1 GIRNRLAEQMKGFL
15 SPLNKK
21 DKRSSRINHLSEA
34 LYKLEE
40 TTTRQSLGFFMR

>member
-1 GIRNRLAEQMKGFL
+1 MKGFL

-40 TTTRQSLGFFMR
+40 TTT